1 MSSIQCEDGEQHG
14 GVPGG
19 DPNYT
24 CVSDCSPCHGS
35 LPTPPRHPCRKI
47 HGNCSCCFNP
57 GNKPVACEQGSPIV
71 DEKCT
76 KRCEKL
82 YKSHPLLA
90 RSKFPPC
97 LDSSNGGKK
106 HPSPSSP
113 HGGHG
118 GHGRHGNLGVTR
130 HPSPV
135 PPEAHKDESLAIG
148 LGVGLGLGIPLLS
161 AILWYYLKNRKKSG
175 LGSLGRSGLGR
186 SGIEMAR
193 F

>member
-1 MSSIQCEDGEQHG
+1 MGT
-14 GVPGG
+14 VPL
-19 DPNYT
+19 
-24 CVSDCSPCHGS
+24 CSDALNG
-35 LPTPPRHPCRKI
+35 
-47 HGNCSCCFNP
+47 
-57 GNKPVACEQGSPIV
+57 
-71 DEKCT
+71 
-76 KRCEKL
+76 
-82 YKSHPLLA
+82 
-90 RSKFPPC
+90 
-97 LDSSNGGKK
+97 NGGKK

-161 AILWYYLKNRKKSG
+161 VIVWYYLKNRKKSG
-175 LGSLGRSGLGR
+175 LGSLGRSGLGY
-186 SGIEMAR
+186 SGIEMDR